1 MSQLPADLDPRS
13 APAAAAG
20 LAQVSLPVT
29 GMSCANCAG
38 AIERSLR
45 KLAGV
50 SAAHVDLALERL
62 TVTYQPDRLGLPA
75 IIDRVRKAG
84 YGVPTGQVELPV
96 VGLADP
102 AAAHSLELRLAREP
116 GVLAASVS
124 WGTERVALAFIPGMT
139 GVNILAGVIRAAG
152 CQLVQAAGA
161 DPLEDLEA
169 GLRAR
174 ELARQKRLLVLG
186 LVFTVPLIGFSMAR
200 DFRLAGFGH
209 DLLAMLVPATI
220 VQFVVGWQ
228 FYLGAWKS
236 LRGGGANM
244 DVLIELGSTVAYGSS
259 LGVVLGLI
267 PGPHVYFETGA
278 AIITLIRLGKYLEAR
293 AKGRASEALRTLL
306 GLRPRTARVLRG
318 GVELEIPADAVVV
331 GDSVVVGPGAKVPVD
346 GIVSHGR
353 SAVDES
359 ALTGESMPVHK
370 GPGDE
375 VIGATLNLDGCL
387 TFEATRVGGQTAL
400 AQIARMVQDAQGGK
414 APIQKLTDEIGRWFV
429 PIILVLAVLTCAG
442 WIAVAHQPWSLALM
456 NAVAVLVIA
465 CPCAIGLATPTAI
478 LVGTGRGAEAGIL
491 FKHSDAL
498 DLAGR
503 VTLVALDKTGTLTRG
518 QAELTDW
525 VAEPGLARD
534 EMLRLAASAE
544 QGSEHPVGRALVRAA
559 QARGLALATPEGF
572 RAISGLG
579 IRARVE
585 GRELSV
591 GSPRMMAQDG
601 VGLDSLAPALAR
613 LQAEGRTV
621 MVLAE
626 GSLALG
632 VLAVADAVKPEAR
645 AAVAELRQLGLELV
659 MISGDNQATAE
670 SIGRQVG
677 IERVL
682 AEVLPGEKAAAVR
695 RLQQPALPGLR
706 PALVVMVGDGVNDA
720 PALAQAD
727 VGIALGTGTEVAMAT
742 AGITLIS
749 GDLHGI
755 SRAIALSRGTR
766 QTIHQNLVWA
776 FCYNLILVPIAAY
789 GLLNPMLAAA
799 AMAFSSLFV
808 VSNSLRLRRG
818 SLELF
823 APPKGWCRQ
832 ALELAP
838 RMLAPAA
845 ALLVVVGMPLFAMQG
860 AAGIQGTLAGAM
872 APRLMMVMAVANG
885 LTVISYASIPVFLGV
900 FINKRRDIPFSGLVV
915 LFGTFI
921 LACSAT
927 HFFHILGLWWP
938 VGWWQAGAD
947 SACAVI
953 SLATAVI
960 AWPLLPRMLAIPSP
974 QQLRIV
980 NRELEKEK
988 VALERTQGLLR
999 AANAEVEQ
1007 QVQDRTRQLREE
1019 IAERRQ
1025 AEASLRLSESRFR
1038 VLVERAPE
1046 AILVQDMDTGRFLDA
1061 NSKAES
1067 LFGVSRDRLLE
1078 TGVQPFLKAVQ
1089 PDGLSAS
1096 ESFAANMERVRAG
1109 QDLVFECAI
1118 LSADGRDLL
1127 CEVWLVPLP
1136 SAGNRT
1142 LRASIIDITQ
1152 RKRAEARILEFNAEL
1167 ESRVLERT
1175 KELAQ
1180 ANADLAQARD
1190 LAERATRAK
1199 SEFLANM
1206 SHEIRT
1212 PMNAIIGMT
1221 QLALRTGLNAQQLDY
1236 LTKVNTASN
1245 SLLGIIN
1252 DILDF
1257 SKIEAGKLDLE
1268 SKEFMLEEVLAQV
1281 TSLVGTKATEK
1292 QLEFMLDSA
1301 ADVPPCLVGDALRL
1315 GQVLTNLCSN
1325 AVKFT
1330 EAGEIIV
1337 VTVKHSESAAGLVTL
1352 QFSVRDSGIGMTE
1365 EQTRSLFQ
1373 PFRQVDASSTRRFN
1387 GTGLGLAICKR
1398 LVELMGGEIWVETRP
1413 GKGSEFFFT
1422 ARFGLGRSV
1431 PGVLREAPLDLRGIK
1446 VLVVDDSGKAQEIL
1460 VGLAASLGFRAT
1472 AAGSG
1477 GEGLVEL
1484 VRAAAADPFDLVL
1497 VDWKMPGMDGFEMAR
1512 QIKRLPWA
1520 GPIPKCFLV
1529 TAYGDE
1535 TIQRRVAQDGLDGYL
1550 AKPVTPSSFLDA
1562 IMNAFSKEPSG
1573 PLMAVP
1579 RNEASSE
1586 ATLLGVQ
1593 VLLVE
1598 DNDFNQQVAMELLA
1612 SAGVEVSLAVN
1623 GQEAVDQAAGGRV
1636 AAVLMDLQMPVMD
1649 GYEAT
1654 ALIRRQPG
1662 LAALPI
1668 IAMTAHA
1675 LVQERDKCL
1684 ACGMDDYLTK
1694 PVDPRELFAVLGKWV
1709 HSGRGPRAVSPAP
1722 SPAAEDRSG
1731 EVSLPAQLPGINL
1744 ATGLHF
1750 AAGQAGFYR
1759 KVLAKF
1765 LELRAGT
1772 ASELREALGEG
1783 ALAQAERIAHSM
1795 KSAAATIGAGGLAE
1809 TALALQDALQAHDRP
1824 AWEPLSARFEQ
1835 ELQEIIQGLAAYFTP
1850 PAP

>member
-244 DVLIELGSTVAYGSS
+244 DVLIVLGSTVAYGSS

-1623 GQEAVDQAAGGRV
+1623 GQEAVDQAAGGRF

>member
-1 MSQLPADLDPRS
+1 MRQLPSDLDSRS
-13 APAAAAG
+13 EPAAASG
-20 LAQVSLPVT
+20 LTQVSLPVT
-29 GMSCANCAG
+29 GMSCTNCAG
-38 AIERSLR
+38 AIERSLG

-62 TVTYQPDRLGLPA
+62 TVAFQPDRLGLPA

-84 YGVPTGQVELPV
+84 YDVPTGQVELPV

-102 AAAHSLELRLAREP
+102 AAAHRLELRLAREP
-116 GVLAASVS
+116 GVLSASVT
-124 WGTERVALAFIPGMT
+124 WGTERVALAFIPGLT
-139 GVNILAGVIRAAG
+139 GINILAGVIRAAG

-174 ELARQKRLLVLG
+174 ELARQKRLLLLG
-186 LVFTVPLIGFSMAR
+186 LVFTLPLIGFSMAR
-200 DFRLAGFGH
+200 DFRLAGFSH
-209 DLLAMLVPATI
+209 DLLAMLVPATV

-236 LRGGGANM
+236 VRGGGANM
-244 DVLIELGSTVAYGSS
+244 DVLIVLGSTVAYGSS

-306 GLRPRTARVLRG
+306 GLRPRTARVQRG
-318 GVELEIPADAVVV
+318 GVEIEIPADEVEV
-331 GDSVVVGPGAKVPVD
+331 GDSVVLGPGAKVPVD

-359 ALTGESMPVHK
+359 ALTGESMPVNK

-375 VIGATLNLDGCL
+375 VIGATLNLDGRL

-442 WIAVAHQPWSLALM
+442 WITVAHQPWSLALM

-518 QAELTDW
+518 QAELTDL

-559 QARGLALATPEGF
+559 QARGLVLATPEGF

-585 GRELSV
+585 GRDLSV

-601 VGLDSLAPALAR
+601 VGLDSLAPTLAR

-632 VLAVADAVKPEAR
+632 ALAVADAVKPEAR

-670 SIGRQVG
+670 AIGRQVG

-682 AEVLPGEKAAAVR
+682 ADVLPGEKAAAVR
-695 RLQQPALPGLR
+695 RLQEPALPGLR

-808 VSNSLRLRRG
+808 VSNSLRLRRC

-832 ALELAP
+832 GLELAP

-860 AAGIQGTLAGAM
+860 AAEIQGTLAGAM
-872 APRLMMVMAVANG
+872 APRLMMVMAVSNG

-947 SACAVI
+947 SACALI

-974 QQLRIV
+974 QQLRMV

-988 VALERTQGLLR
+988 VALERAQGLLR
-999 AANAEVEQ
+999 AANAEVEL

-1046 AILVQDMDTGRFLDA
+1046 AILVQDMDTGKFLDA
-1061 NSKAES
+1061 NSKAEL

-1175 KELAQ
+1175 QELAQ
-1180 ANADLAQARD
+1180 ANDDLAQARD

-1236 LTKVNTASN
+1236 LTKVKTASN

-1268 SKEFMLEEVLAQV
+1268 TKEFMLEEVLAQV
-1281 TSLVGTKATEK
+1281 TSLVGTKATDK

-1301 ADVPPCLVGDALRL
+1301 ANVPPCLVGDALRL

-1337 VTVKHSESAAGLVTL
+1337 VTVKHSESAAGMVTL

-1365 EQTRSLFQ
+1365 EQTRFLFQ
-1373 PFRQVDASSTRRFN
+1373 PFRQMDASSTRRFS

-1398 LVELMGGEIWVETRP
+1398 LVELMGGEIWVETQL

-1422 ARFGLGRSV
+1422 ARFGLGQSS
-1431 PGVLREAPLDLRGIK
+1431 PGALREAPVDLRGIK
-1446 VLVVDDSGKAQEIL
+1446 VLVVDDSEKAQEIL

-1472 AAGSG
+1472 SAGSG

-1484 VRAAAADPFDLVL
+1484 VRAAATDPFDLVMM
-1497 VDWKMPGMDGFEMAR
+1497 DWKMPGMDGFEMAR

-1520 GPIPKCFLV
+1520 GPMPKRFLV

-1535 TIQRRVAQDGLDGYL
+1535 TIQRRVAQDGLDGFL
-1550 AKPVTPSSFLDA
+1550 AKPVTPSSFLEA
-1562 IMNAFSKEPSG
+1562 IMSAFNKEPSG
-1573 PLMAVP
+1573 TLMAVP

-1586 ATLLGVQ
+1586 ATLLGVR

-1598 DNDFNQQVAMELLA
+1598 DNDFNQQVATELLA
-1612 SAGVEVSLAVN
+1612 SAGVEVSLAAN
-1623 GQEAVDQAAGGRV
+1623 GQEAVDQTARGRFD
-1636 AAVLMDLQMPVMD
+1636 AVLMDLQRPGLA

-1654 ALIRRQPG
+1654 SLIRRQPG
-1662 LAALPI
+1662 QAALPI

-1684 ACGMDDYLTK
+1684 AGGMDDYLTK
-1694 PVDPRELFAVLGKWV
+1694 PIDPQELIAVLGKWV
-1709 HSGRGPRAVSPAP
+1709 HSGRYLRGFAPAP
-1722 SPAAEDRSG
+1722 VQAAADLSREAT
-1731 EVSLPAQLPGINL
+1731 LPAQLPGISL
-1744 ATGLHF
+1744 SIGLHF
-1750 AAGQAGFYR
+1750 AADDVGFYL

-1765 LELRAGT
+1765 LHLRAGT
-1772 ASELREALGEG
+1772 AKELRQALSQGDLV
-1783 ALAQAERIAHSM
+1783 AAQRIAHSM

-1809 TALALQDALQAHDRP
+1809 TALALQNALQSNDQP
-1824 AWEPLSARFEQ
+1824 VWEPMAARFER
-1835 ELQEIIQGLAAYFTP
+1835 ELHEIVRGLSDHFTP
-1850 PAP
+1850 PD